1 MNYEKSH
8 ITGDR
13 ELPGHLPDNGLEGVQ
28 RTRRCL
34 RFSAHQGHSQGPGA
48 WLCHPG
54 GFPISIPGREH
65 HTGQYCSCRLQTGN
79 LTFLDDHHSPDCKGI
94 LGTQREPCLHIPS
107 DFGRSVI
114 SSAGIVW
121 PNAFSHASSVY
132 QPSNT

>member
-1 MNYEKSH
+1 MKKSH
-8 ITGDR
+8 YRKSRTPWAS
-13 ELPGHLPDNGLEGVQ
+13 PGQ
-28 RTRRCL
+28 RSGRC
-34 RFSAHQGHSQGPGA
+34 SADTKVSPILWHQGHSQSPGA

-79 LTFLDDHHSPDCKGI
+79 LTFLDDHHSPNCKGI

-114 SSAGIVW
+114 SSAGKPYKRKCSWHHCPERV
-121 PNAFSHASSVY
+121 
-132 QPSNT
+132 